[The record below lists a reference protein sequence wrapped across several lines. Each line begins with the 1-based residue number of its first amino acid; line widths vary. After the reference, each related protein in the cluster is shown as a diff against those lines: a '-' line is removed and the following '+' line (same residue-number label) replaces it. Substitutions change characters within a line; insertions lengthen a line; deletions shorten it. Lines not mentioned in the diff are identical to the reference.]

1 MKFIPWKYH
10 ESQHDW
16 FGKQGIPWHMS
27 VAMRKESTSDAGK
40 YETLTMCYVFRSCSQ
55 DSCATLSVTSDVLR
69 DLKDVM
75 PHLQRVYYWQD
86 NTGCY
91 HCCNTISLAH
101 MVGNHHCVTVKRMG
115 LGTEGLQ
122 LQNTTWR
129 FTWIPETTLKR
140 QKKWKKPFCQPV
152 ECPRWGWLCG
162 PPKAPASLNIKLE
175 GMGSISNVQYDEKGM
190 WV

>member
-1 MKFIPWKYH
+1 
-10 ESQHDW
+10 
-16 FGKQGIPWHMS
+16 MS

-55 DSCATLSVTSDVLR
+55 DSCATLSVMSDVLR

-152 ECPRWGWLCG
+152 ECPHWGWLCG

-175 GMGSISNVQYDEKGM
+175 GMSSIFSNVQYDEKGM